1 LYNMGGIDP
10 NTDIRKQALL
20 LLGLSQG
27 INVLSR
33 VYKEHELF
41 ENMIHAALQG
51 SNCCL
56 KFMYIRSWAE

>member
-1 LYNMGGIDP
+1 MQIVLDRLVRKLYNMGGIDP

-27 INVLSR
+27 INVFSR

-41 ENMIHAALQG
+41 ENMIHAALKG
-51 SNCCL
+51 
-56 KFMYIRSWAE
+56 I

>member
-1 LYNMGGIDP
+1 MGGIDP

-41 ENMIHAALQG
+41 ENMIHAALKG
-51 SNCCL
+51 
-56 KFMYIRSWAE
+56 I